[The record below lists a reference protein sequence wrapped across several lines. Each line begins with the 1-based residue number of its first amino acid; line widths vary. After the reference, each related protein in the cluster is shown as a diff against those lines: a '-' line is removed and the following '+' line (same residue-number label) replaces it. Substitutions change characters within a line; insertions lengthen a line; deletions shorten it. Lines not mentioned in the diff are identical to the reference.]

1 MTDETVVAAVVAALV
16 AAMAASQLPLLLIRL
31 PEPAEPAE
39 GKPRYADL
47 ALTPRLSL
55 WCALVAGVAAGVIG
69 GVLGL
74 AASLPAWI
82 YLSAIGVGLSFI
94 DWRTKL
100 LPRLIV
106 APSYGAVAAVL
117 VIAALA
123 TSDWE
128 SLIRA
133 GVGLVATFGIFL
145 LMWLVYPK
153 GLGYGD
159 VRLAGVL
166 GMALAWQG
174 WTELVIGLYAAF
186 VFGGII
192 GGVLSALKIVD
203 RKGYPFG
210 PFLMFGA
217 WFAVVIGPT
226 VTDWLG

>member
-1 MTDETVVAAVVAALV
+1 MIDETVVAAVVAALV
-16 AAMAASQLPLLLIRL
+16 AAMAASQLPLVLTRL

-39 GKPRYADL
+39 GKPLYVDL
-47 ALTPRLSL
+47 ARTPRLSL
-55 WCALVAGVAAGVIG
+55 WCALVGGVAAGVIG

-82 YLSAIGVGLSFI
+82 YLCAIGVGLSFI

-106 APSYGAVAAVL
+106 APSYAIVAAVL
-117 VIAALA
+117 LIAALA
-123 TSDWE
+123 STDWG

-133 GVGLVATFGIFL
+133 AIGLAATFGIFL

-159 VRLAGVL
+159 VRLSGVL
-166 GMALAWQG
+166 GMALAWEG
-174 WTELVIGLYAAF
+174 WPQLVIGLYAAF
-186 VFGGII
+186 ILGGII
-192 GGVLSALKIVD
+192 GALLSAFKIVD

-210 PFLMFGA
+210 PFLLFGA
-217 WFAVVIGPT
+217 WFAVVIGPS
-226 VTDWLG
+226 VTAWWG